1 MDDVGAAPSKG
12 SAELLGA
19 AMSSDHDRATG
30 ELMRHGIH
38 DALVGASH
46 PEVPARW
53 LRHTDGVPL
62 PTPDDVRAAADRLA
76 GVAHRTPVLTSTRLN
91 ELLGVEVF
99 LKCENFQ
106 RMGAFK
112 FRGAY
117 NTLVQLDETQRASG
131 VVAFS
136 SGNHAQAVALA
147 ARLLGI
153 PATIL
158 MPTDAPQMKLEATKG
173 YGATVVT
180 YDRHLEDREVI
191 GRALAQERNATLVPP
206 FDHPDIVAGQG
217 TAALEL
223 FEEVPDLDALLMP
236 MGGGGL
242 VTGSA
247 LAAQAV
253 SPSTRVF
260 GVEPEAGDDG
270 RRSLAEGHIVRIDT
284 PRTIADGAQTQAMGE
299 VTFALAQHL
308 LAGVE
313 TAIDDEL
320 VTQMG
325 LLASSLK
332 IVAEPTGC
340 LGLAALAREPQAYGR
355 RVGVVISGGNVDLQR
370 FAELVAE

>member
-1 MDDVGAAPSKG
+1 MHLPTADDV
-12 SAELLGA
+12 
-19 AMSSDHDRATG
+19 H
-30 ELMRHGIH
+30 
-38 DALVGASH
+38 
-46 PEVPARW
+46 
-53 LRHTDGVPL
+53 
-62 PTPDDVRAAADRLA
+62 AAAGRLA

-117 NTLVQLDETQRASG
+117 NALVQLDEARRAAG

-136 SGNHAQAVALA
+136 SGNHAQAVALS
-147 ARLLGI
+147 ARILGI

-158 MPTDAPQMKLEATKG
+158 MPTDAPQTKLEATRE

-191 GRALAQERNATLVPP
+191 GRALAQERGATLVPP

-223 FEEVPDLDALLMP
+223 FEEVPALDSLLAP

-242 VTGSA
+242 VGGSA

-253 SPSTRVF
+253 SPTTRVF
-260 GVEPEAGDDG
+260 GVEPQTGDDG
-270 RRSLAEGHIVRIDT
+270 RRSLEQGRIVRIDT
-284 PRTIADGAQTQAMGE
+284 PATLADGAQTQAMSE
-299 VTFALAQHL
+299 ITFALAQRY
-308 LAGVE
+308 LAGIV
-313 TAIDDEL
+313 TATDEEL
-320 VTQMG
+320 VAQ
-325 LLASSLK
+325 LRRLAGMVK
-332 IVAEPTGC
+332 IVVEPTGC
-340 LGLAALAREPQAYGR
+340 LGLAALSREPRAYGD
-355 RVGVVISGGNVDLQR
+355 RVGVIISGGNLDLR
-370 FAELVAE
+370 RYAELLA